1 VREVKLNTAA
11 VNPSC
16 RTHIE
21 RCLARIDALEPE
33 LRAFVALD
41 AEAALAA
48 AAELDA
54 RADTLP
60 LAGLALG
67 VKDIVDATPY
77 ATACGSPIHAGTR
90 PARDAAAV
98 AQLRAAGAVVMGK
111 TVTTEFAVFSPGPT
125 RNPHGAERTPG
136 GSSSGSAAAA
146 AAGFIDVGLGSQ
158 TAASITRP
166 ASFCGVV
173 GFKPSYGSYSL
184 AGVKGLAPSFDTLG
198 ALSRDVASMAAV
210 HAVLA
215 NPLPVAPIAEAMP
228 PRRVGICRT
237 PWWDKAEQAT
247 RDAIAGATAAF
258 AAETEVEDVDMQAFE
273 DAATL
278 HASIMAFEAAQTLAY
293 ELGKQPERL
302 SPVLRGILESGTRI
316 GREEHV
322 RHLRQAE
329 ELRERARDLT
339 ERYDALL
346 APAAVGE
353 APLGLGATGDPI
365 FSRGWTLLRLP
376 AITLPGFVGPNAMPV
391 GVQLIS
397 RLHDDERL
405 LAHALWAERLLPRL
419 VTPPRYQSV

>member
-1 VREVKLNTAA
+1 VREAKLNTAS
-11 VNPSC
+11 VVTSG
-16 RTHIE
+16 REHIE
-21 RCLARIDALEPE
+21 SCLARIEAFEPE
-33 LRAFVALD
+33 LRTFVALD
-41 AEAALAA
+41 AEAALAS
-48 AAELDA
+48 AAEVDA
-54 RADTLP
+54 RATALP

-67 VKDIVDATPY
+67 VKDIVDAPPF
-77 ATACGSPIHAGTR
+77 ATECGSPIHAGTK
-90 PARDAAAV
+90 PERDAAGV

-125 RNPHGAERTPG
+125 RNPYDTGRTPG
-136 GSSSGSAAAA
+136 GSSSGSAAAV

-215 NPLPVAPIAEAMP
+215 NPLPAAPVTEAMP

-247 RDAIAGATAAF
+247 RDAIAGAVAAF
-258 AAETEVEDVDMQAFE
+258 SAETEVEDVDMQAFE
-273 DAATL
+273 DAAIL
-278 HASIMAFEAAQTLAY
+278 HANIMAFEAAQTLAH
-293 ELGKQPERL
+293 ELGTQPDRL
-302 SPVLRGILESGTRI
+302 SPVLRGILETGTRI
-316 GREEHV
+316 RRDEHV
-322 RHLRQAE
+322 RDLQRAE
-329 ELRERARDLT
+329 ELRERIRDIT

-353 APLGLGATGDPI
+353 APRGLGATGDPI

-376 AITLPGFVGPNAMPV
+376 AITLPGFVGPNGMPV

-397 RLHDDERL
+397 RMHDDERL
-405 LAHALWAERLLPRL
+405 LAHALWAEQLLPRL
-419 VTPPRYQSV
+419 APPPCRQTA